1 MRRSLPVTGALLLLA
16 IVLSGTCGA
25 QQLLSGEDRAYY
37 SGLLAERRARFPLL
51 EADVF
56 SVVDEAKSW
65 EEKAALTFLLATSP
79 LNDLADNSGDFFL
92 SAVRASLETR
102 RRSSWGNRIPDPVFL
117 HFVLPLRVNNEM
129 LDSSRLLF
137 PAQLRP
143 RVDGRTM
150 HDATLEVNHWCH
162 EHVTYAPSDART
174 RAPLATIRNAK
185 GRCGEESVL
194 TVTALRAA
202 GIPARQVY
210 VPRWAHVDDNH
221 AWVEAWVEGT
231 WHFLGACEPDVDLD
245 RAWFAEPA
253 RRAMLTAAIVQGRY
267 RGDVDVLLSGRYST
281 RINTLPVYA
290 DTRVLTVQVVDES
303 GKPAAEAWVD
313 FCLYNYAE
321 FYPLVSTLTDASGA
335 ASLRTGR
342 GDLLVWTHLGERYA
356 FAHASHDMRDTV
368 RLVLAAHP
376 AHGERIALDLVPPP
390 EMKLDIPEHP
400 RATET
405 ARRIRI
411 GDSLRAQ
418 YEAGFTD
425 SARAAA
431 FASALGY
438 AVDSCASLLVR
449 SRGNAAGIMTFL
461 ADAVTVNAVP
471 ALAFVHALAEKDL
484 QDADARVLI
493 THYREAL
500 AARGAEQSCDET
512 FIRYVCSP
520 RIGREEL
527 RPWRAALQREISM
540 HPSLRN
546 GSAAMIAAWV
556 RDSIRV
562 DAAENWARVPVP
574 ADRVFA
580 LRHGDPYSR
589 DVLFVAL
596 CRAAGI
602 PARLEPATGLPQYR
616 EANDW
621 QNAALDD
628 AVAAPARNAELLLRI
643 PAAQHLQL
651 PRYAIHFTLA
661 RFENGRYETLD
672 HEDDPVFERWPVRLP
687 LQPGRYMLTTG
698 NRQPDGSVL
707 ASMEFFTLDSG
718 CIAEREL
725 HVRSDE
731 DTPAVLG
738 NIDPS
743 LLPATGAKAFVL
755 VWIER
760 GTEPVSHA
768 MLDVAA
774 ARAELAEQPAMLL
787 LAGTGGMRDDELKE
801 IARRSLPPNVLTAAE
816 GAPALRANII
826 ERLQLPAGMQL
837 PLIVVC
843 DASGAVTYLARGY
856 TIGVGAQILRILQR
870 MRLAD

>member
-1 MRRSLPVTGALLLLA
+1 MRRLFSITGALLLLA
-16 IVLSGTCGA
+16 FLLSGISGA
-25 QQLLSGEDRAYY
+25 QQLLSAEDRAHY
-37 SGLLAERRARFPLL
+37 SRLLAERRARFPQL

-56 SVVDEAKSW
+56 SILERARTPGERDG
-65 EEKAALTFLLATSP
+65 LTFLLASSP

-92 SAVRASLETR
+92 RAARASLETR

-221 AWVEAWVEGT
+221 AWVEAWVDGT

-253 RRAMLTAAIVQGRY
+253 HRAMLTAAIVQGRY
-267 RGDVDVLLSGRYST
+267 RSDEDVLLSGRYST

-303 GKPAAEAWVD
+303 GDPAAGAWID

-321 FYPLVSTLTDASGA
+321 FYPLVSTLSGASGV

-342 GDLLVWTHLGERYA
+342 GDLLVWAHLGERHA
-356 FAHASHDMRDTV
+356 FARAAHDMRDTV
-368 RLVLAAHP
+368 RLALAAHP
-376 AHGERIALDLVPPP
+376 EHGERIALDLVPPP
-390 EMKLDIPEHP
+390 DVKLDIPEHP
-400 RATET
+400 RAAET
-405 ARRIRI
+405 ARRIHI
-411 GDSLRAQ
+411 GDSLRAL
-418 YEAGFTD
+418 YENGFPD
-425 SARAAA
+425 SARATA
-431 FASALGY
+431 FASTLGY

-449 SRGNAAGIMTFL
+449 SRGNAAGIMAFL
-461 ADAVTVNAVP
+461 ADAATVNAVP
-471 ALAFVHALAEKDL
+471 ALAFLHALAEKDL

-493 THYREAL
+493 AHYREAL

-527 RPWRAALQREISM
+527 RPWRAALRHGIST
-540 HPSLRN
+540 HPALRN
-546 GSAAMIAAWV
+546 ANAAEIAAWV

-562 DAAENWARVPVP
+562 DAMENWARVPVP
-574 ADRVFA
+574 ADRIFA
-580 LRHGDPYSR
+580 LRRGDASSR
-589 DVLFVAL
+589 DVLFIAL

-602 PARLEPATGLPQYR
+602 PARLEPSTGLPQYR
-616 EANDW
+616 DADGW

-643 PAAQHLQL
+643 PAAQEPHL

-661 RFENGRYETLD
+661 RYENGRYETLD
-672 HEDDPVFERWPVRLP
+672 HEDDPVFERWPARLP

-731 DTPAVLG
+731 DPPVVLG
-738 NIDPS
+738 ALDPS

-755 VWIER
+755 LWIER

-774 ARAELAEQPAMLL
+774 ARGELAEQPATFL
-787 LAGTGGMRDDELKE
+787 LAGTGGMRGDELQE

-816 GAPALRANII
+816 GAPALHANII
-826 ERLQLPAGMQL
+826 ERLQLPPSMQL

-843 DASGAVTYLARGY
+843 DASGGVTYLARGY
-856 TIGVGAQILRILQR
+856 TIGVGAQIQRILQR
-870 MRLAD
+870 MHLAR